1 MPQTSVAQLFET
13 QRETLEL
20 ALVSGQLDRSISVNE
35 ERIWPADLIGHLN
48 LIHPTRL
55 QVLGAAEVGW
65 AQRQSSEKVAH
76 HLNEIIGA
84 RPPAIIVADN
94 SEIPPI
100 LRSSCANADVALFTT
115 PHPAASVI
123 DQLRLYLSRE
133 LAEKTSLHGVFMD
146 VLGIGVF
153 ITGSSG
159 AGKSELAL
167 ELISRGH
174 GLVADDVVEFARIAP
189 TVLEGRCPELLK
201 DFIEVR
207 GLGILNIRT
216 IFGETACRRKMRL
229 RLVVHLE
236 RRLPGQ
242 TDPSR
247 LPVQREEGHHSPGSV
262 GYTACQYSALSRL
275 RRAPPILGS
284 GRGGVP
290 IIRSVLPIAAGRN
303 IAVLLEAAARSTILQ
318 LRGVDSTQ
326 EFIDRQQ
333 RLLDADPKRN

>member
-1 MPQTSVAQLFET
+1 MRQTNVAQLYEAL
-13 QRETLEL
+13 RERL
-20 ALVSGQLDRSISVNE
+20 ALTHVSGQLDRTISVTE
-35 ERIWPADLIGHLN
+35 DRIWPADLVGHLN
-48 LIHPTRL
+48 LIHPARL
-55 QVLGAAEVGW
+55 QILGAAELAW
-65 AQRQSSEKVAH
+65 AQRQARDKVAH
-76 HLNEIIGA
+76 HLNEIIA
-84 RPPAIIVADN
+84 SRPPAIIVADN
-94 SEIPPI
+94 CEVPPI
-100 LRSSCANADVALFTT
+100 LRGICEYANVALITT
-115 PHPAASVI
+115 PHPSASVI
-123 DQLRLYLSRE
+123 DQLRQYLSRE
-133 LAEKTSLHGVFMD
+133 LAEKISLHGVFMD

-174 GLVADDVVEFARIAP
+174 GLVADDIVEFSRIAP
-189 TVLEGRCPELLK
+189 TVLEGRCPEMLK

-229 RLVVHLE
+229 RLIVHLE

-247 LPVQREEGHHSPGSV
+247 LPMHRESQE
-262 GYTACQYSALSRL
+262 
-275 RRAPPILGS
+275 IL
-284 GRGGVP
+284 GVP
-290 IIRSVLPIAAGRN
+290 IIRAILPVAAGRN
-303 IAVLLEAAARSTILQ
+303 IAVLLEAAVRSTILQ

-333 RLLDADPKRN
+333 QMLEGGPDRS